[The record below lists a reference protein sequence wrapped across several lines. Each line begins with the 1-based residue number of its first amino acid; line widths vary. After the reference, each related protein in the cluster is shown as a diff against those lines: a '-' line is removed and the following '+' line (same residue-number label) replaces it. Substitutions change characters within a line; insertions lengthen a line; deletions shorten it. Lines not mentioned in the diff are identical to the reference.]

1 MYSNALQR
9 PMPRNDMILHSSQ
22 PRKNQHS
29 NINIHFNHR
38 SQHNILKKIY
48 TKFLVFNH
56 NTILLILVTAAR
68 RNVSNADAD
77 ERTEAGRRD
86 QITLSRTFATT
97 NDIPTRGTTEQEFTS
112 FGSLILFLDL
122 LLNF

>member
-9 PMPRNDMILHSSQ
+9 PMPRNDTMLHSSQ
-22 PRKNQHS
+22 PRKNQHN
-29 NINIHFNHR
+29 NIYIHFNHR
-38 SQHNILKKIY
+38 SQHNILKKKLLNY
-48 TKFLVFNH
+48 YFFNH
-56 NTILLILVTAAR
+56 STILILITAAGC
-68 RNVSNADAD
+68 NGTNADAD

-112 FGSLILFLDL
+112 FRSLILFLDL